1 MDLDARIKK
10 LEAGLS
16 SQQAAVLHG
25 RGDAHEPLGTD
36 GPAAVDELTGIVE
49 TMFLMAAVDG
59 VIADDEID
67 KLAEGI
73 RHLSGTGTV
82 DDGRLMRW
90 LDELRERLHADG
102 WSRRLRHAT
111 AKLKSPA
118 SRERA
123 FRLAVAVAMVDDYVA
138 HAEAAAIDA
147 LAAELGL
154 ADDDATRMLREVQ
167 QELFGPA

>member
-10 LEAGLS
+10 LGAGLS
-16 SQQAAVLHG
+16 SRQAAWLHAL
-25 RGDAHEPLGTD
+25 GDTQEPLSTD
-36 GPAAVDELTGIVE
+36 EQSAADEIAGIVE
-49 TMFLMAAVDG
+49 AMFLMAAVDG
-59 VIADDEID
+59 VIADEEID

-73 RHLSGTGTV
+73 RHLSGTGAV

-90 LDELRERLHADG
+90 LDQLRECLDADG
-102 WSRRLRHAT
+102 WSRRLREAT
-111 AKLKSPA
+111 AKLKSPE
-118 SRERA
+118 SREKA

-147 LAAELGL
+147 LAAELNLTG
-154 ADDDATRMLREVQ
+154 DDATRILREVQ